1 MDQVLFYNFQ
11 KAAKR
16 VGGLLVLLLLSATLA
31 AAQENGSQTLPVAIS
46 KTIFPVYQ
54 SAQKAPKR
62 KLLDLQSAKLS
73 TKLNPLTYL
82 AAGLMFTYQNVI
94 SEHISANCS
103 YEISCSEM
111 TKKSIEYHGLIKGT
125 LIGLHQLT
133 NCSPGA
139 RYDHCEHAVSS
150 ENKILNRIE

>member
-1 MDQVLFYNFQ
+1 MLHAAISQ
-11 KAAKR
+11 KA
-16 VGGLLVLLLLSATLA
+16 LS
-31 AAQENGSQTLPVAIS
+31 GSLPGAE
-46 KTIFPVYQ
+46 KPR
-54 SAQKAPKR
+54 R
-62 KLLDLQSAKLS
+62 KLLDLQHAKVS

-94 SEHISANCS
+94 SEQISANCS
-103 YEISCSEM
+103 YEISCSEY

-139 RYDHCEHAVSS
+139 KYDHCEHAVSN
-150 ENKILNRIE
+150 ENKILNHIE